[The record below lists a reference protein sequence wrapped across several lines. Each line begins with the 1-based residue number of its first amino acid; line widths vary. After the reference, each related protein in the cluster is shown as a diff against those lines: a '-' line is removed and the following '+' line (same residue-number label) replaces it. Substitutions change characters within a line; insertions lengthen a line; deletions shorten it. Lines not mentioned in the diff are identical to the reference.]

1 MTLRRYPAGL
11 LTALPAM
18 ALLAHL
24 LPGTARAGEAHYL
37 LVFASQ
43 RVPNNPNYSHTFA
56 TFVRASWPGDGPC
69 PRCPALEARTIS
81 WLPRSL
87 AVRSLALWPECGR
100 NLGLHET
107 LRYALAGE
115 ARVSLWGPFR
125 IDAELYRRA
134 LRQAALLESGW
145 VLYKAS
151 DLGYY
156 SDEVSNCVHA
166 VSSLADG
173 YRLRLGN
180 PRWGEAASY
189 RVLEELRPWV
199 LDGGRV
205 YAWVGCALG
214 LGRYPIIYRGG
225 DPPRPEV
232 LWGTLD
238 WLLGQDEDPTAT
250 YGPVGR

>member
-1 MTLRRYPAGL
+1 MSLRRSAAGL
-11 LTALPAM
+11 LTPLCALAGLALP
-18 ALLAHL
+18 
-24 LPGTARAGEAHYL
+24 LPGGARAGEAHFL

-87 AVRSLALWPECGR
+87 VVRTLALCPECGH

-107 LRYALAGE
+107 LRYALGSGQ
-115 ARVSLWGPFR
+115 RVSLWGPYL

-145 VLYKAS
+145 VLYKAN
-151 DLGYY
+151 DMGYY

-173 YRLRLGN
+173 YRLRFGS
-180 PRWGEAASY
+180 PGWGEAASY
-189 RVLEELRPWV
+189 RLLNEMGRGCWTASACTTGWAARWGWAGTRSSTGAGPHRGAGPW
-199 LDGGRV
+199 GARWTGCWEGR
-205 YAWVGCALG
+205 
-214 LGRYPIIYRGG
+214 
-225 DPPRPEV
+225 
-232 LWGTLD
+232 
-238 WLLGQDEDPTAT
+238 TA
-250 YGPVGR
+250 

>member
-1 MTLRRYPAGL
+1 
-11 LTALPAM
+11 M
-18 ALLAHL
+18 ALLA
-24 LPGTARAGEAHYL
+24 LPPSGVAWAGEAHYL

-43 RVPNNPNYSHTFA
+43 RVPNNPSYSHTFA

-69 PRCPALEARTIS
+69 PACPALEARTIS

-87 AVRSLALWPECGR
+87 AVRPLALWPECGR

-115 ARVSLWGPFR
+115 ARVSLWGPYR

-173 YRLRLGN
+173 YRLRFGN
-180 PRWGEAASY
+180 PGWGEAASY
-189 RVLEELRPWV
+189 RVLEELGPWV

-225 DPPRPEV
+225 DPPRP
-232 LWGTLD
+232 GAFGGALD
-238 WLLGQDEDPTAT
+238 WLLGREEDLTAT
-250 YGPVGR
+250 YGPAGR